1 MCCSPGRRRDI
12 LKIGILRGRVV
23 YIYVVDEK
31 KNDIMKGPEF
41 LKYIN
46 PVLTTLQANGGAGNS
61 SNVIEQIIEELGITD
76 EELEEAT
83 SNGQS
88 RIRNQIQW
96 ARFYLF
102 KAGLIDNAQ
111 RGIWRLTNEGLEK
124 TLTDDDVY
132 ILFKGVQESV
142 KKSPTVTPKKL
153 DQKFEETATE
163 DEEHSIGLLNL
174 IQNLPAGGFE
184 KLCKRLLTEIGIN
197 DITITGG
204 SGDQGID
211 GKGIVK
217 LNDVVSL
224 NIVFQCKRYK
234 ETVSPHHV
242 RDFRGAMQGR
252 GEKGLI
258 ITTGRFTKEAKN
270 EANRDGVTPIELIDG
285 DRLVELFEKHHLGL
299 KPVIVFEID
308 YEFFKGFN

>member
-1 MCCSPGRRRDI
+1 MPKS
-12 LKIGILRGRVV
+12 LYHL
-23 YIYVVDEK
+23 
-31 KNDIMKGPEF
+31 KGPEF

-46 PVLTTLQANGGAGNS
+46 PVLTALQANGGAGNS
-61 SNVIEQIIEELGITD
+61 SDIIEQVIEELNITEAD
-76 EELEEAT
+76 LEETT

-88 RIRNQIQW
+88 KIRNQIQW

-111 RGIWRLTNEGLEK
+111 RGIWRLTNEGLDK
-124 TLTDDDVY
+124 KLTNEGVY
-132 ILFKGVQESV
+132 SLFKTVQENV
-142 KKSPTVTPKKL
+142 KKKPTPKPTKT
-153 DQKFEETATE
+153 EPTYENIPTE
-163 DEEHSIGLLNL
+163 DEEHSQSLINI
-174 IQNLPAGGFE
+174 IQNLPPAGFE

-197 DITITGG
+197 EISITGG

-285 DRLVELFEKHHLGL
+285 DRLVELFEKFRLGL
-299 KPVIVFEID
+299 KPVTVFEID
-308 YEFFKGFN
+308 QEFFKNFA

>member
-1 MCCSPGRRRDI
+1 
-12 LKIGILRGRVV
+12 
-23 YIYVVDEK
+23 
-31 KNDIMKGPEF
+31 MKGPEF

-46 PVLTTLQANGGAGNS
+46 PVLTTLQSNGGAGDS
-61 SNVIEQIIEELGITD
+61 SDVIEQVIDKLGIT
-76 EELEEAT
+76 EAELEETT

-111 RGIWRLTNEGLEK
+111 RGIWRLTNDGLDRR
-124 TLTDDDVY
+124 LNDDGVY
-132 ILFKGVQESV
+132 NLFKGVQNSV
-142 KKSPTVTPKKL
+142 KKTPTTKLKKAEPV
-153 DQKFEETATE
+153 FENVPTE
-163 DEEHSIGLLNL
+163 DEEHSLGLINI
-174 IQNLPAGGFE
+174 IQNLSPAGFE
-184 KLCKRLLTEIGIN
+184 KLCKRLLTEIGITE
-197 DITITGG
+197 IVITGG

-258 ITTGRFTKEAKN
+258 ITTGRFTKEAKS

-285 DRLVELFEKHHLGL
+285 DRLVELFEKYRLGL
-299 KPVIVFEID
+299 KPVTVFEID
-308 YEFFKGFN
+308 QEFFKGFN

>member
-1 MCCSPGRRRDI
+1 
-12 LKIGILRGRVV
+12 V
-23 YIYVVDEK
+23 
-31 KNDIMKGPEF
+31 
-41 LKYIN
+41 
-46 PVLTTLQANGGAGNS
+46 
-61 SNVIEQIIEELGITD
+61 
-76 EELEEAT
+76 
-83 SNGQS
+83 
-88 RIRNQIQW
+88 
-96 ARFYLF
+96 
-102 KAGLIDNAQ
+102 
-111 RGIWRLTNEGLEK
+111 RLTNEGLEK
-124 TLTDDDVY
+124 NLSDEDVY
-132 ILFKGVQESV
+132 TLFKGVQESV
-142 KKSPTVTPKKL
+142 KKSPTDSPKKV
-153 DQKFEETATE
+153 DKKSEEKFEETATE
-163 DEEHSIGLLNL
+163 DEEHTIGLLNI
-174 IQNLPAGGFE
+174 IQNLPAAGFE

-211 GKGIVK
+211 GKGLVK

-308 YEFFKGFN
+308 HEFFKGFN

>member
-1 MCCSPGRRRDI
+1 MCLSNNTKQ
-12 LKIGILRGRVV
+12 L
-23 YIYVVDEK
+23 
-31 KNDIMKGPEF
+31 MKGPEF
-41 LKYIN
+41 LKYIK
-46 PVLTTLQANGGAGNS
+46 PVLTILQSNGGAGES
-61 SNVIEQIIEELGITD
+61 SDVIEQVIDKLGIT
-76 EELEEAT
+76 EAELEETT

-111 RGIWRLTNEGLEK
+111 RGIWRLTNDGLDRN
-124 TLTDDDVY
+124 LSDDDVY
-132 ILFKGVQESV
+132 ELFKGVQNSV
-142 KKSPTVTPKKL
+142 KKPLTSNAKKSEP
-153 DQKFEETATE
+153 KFENVATE
-163 DEEHSIGLLNL
+163 DEEHSVGLINI
-174 IQNLPAGGFE
+174 IQSLSPAGFE

-197 DITITGG
+197 EIIITGG
-204 SGDQGID
+204 TGDQGID

-285 DRLVELFEKHHLGL
+285 DRLVELFEKYRLGL
-299 KPVIVFEID
+299 KPLIVFEID
-308 YEFFKGFN
+308 QEFFKGFN

>member
-1 MCCSPGRRRDI
+1 M
-12 LKIGILRGRVV
+12 
-23 YIYVVDEK
+23 
-31 KNDIMKGPEF
+31 
-41 LKYIN
+41 KYIN
-46 PVLTTLQANGGAGNS
+46 PVLAILQANGGAGDS
-61 SNVIEQIIEELGITD
+61 SDVIEQVIEKLGIT
-76 EELEEAT
+76 ETELEEAT

-111 RGIWRLTNEGLEK
+111 RGIWRLTNEGLESRLNE
-124 TLTDDDVY
+124 TGVY
-132 ILFKGVQESV
+132 ELFKKVQDSV
-142 KKSPTVTPKKL
+142 KKPNSTSSKKEEP
-153 DQKFEETATE
+153 KFENIPTE
-163 DEEHSIGLLNL
+163 DEEHSISLIAL
-174 IQNLPAGGFE
+174 IQSLSASGFE

-197 DITITGG
+197 EIYITGG

-211 GKGIVK
+211 GKGVVK

-258 ITTGRFTKEAKN
+258 ITTGRFTKEAKS
-270 EANRDGVTPIELIDG
+270 EASRDGVTPIELIDG
-285 DRLVELFEKHHLGL
+285 DRLVELFEKYQLGL
-299 KPVIVFEID
+299 KPITVFEID
-308 YEFFKGFN
+308 HEFFKSFN

>member
-1 MCCSPGRRRDI
+1 
-12 LKIGILRGRVV
+12 
-23 YIYVVDEK
+23 
-31 KNDIMKGPEF
+31 MKGPEF

-46 PVLTTLQANGGAGNS
+46 PVLTTLQTNGGAGNS
-61 SNVIEQIIEELGITD
+61 SNIIEQIIESLGITE
-76 EELEEAT
+76 EELDEPT

-124 TLTDDDVY
+124 KLNDEDVY
-132 ILFKGVQESV
+132 TLFKGVQESV
-142 KKSPTVTPKKL
+142 KKTPVITPKKSEE
-153 DQKFEETATE
+153 KFETTSTE

-174 IQNLPAGGFE
+174 IQNLPASGFE
-184 KLCKRLLTEIGIN
+184 KLCKRLLIEIGIN

-224 NIVFQCKRYK
+224 NLVFQCKRYK

-270 EANRDGVTPIELIDG
+270 EASRDGVTPIELIDG

-299 KPVIVFEID
+299 KPVTVFEID
-308 YEFFKGFN
+308 NEFFKGFS

>member
-1 MCCSPGRRRDI
+1 
-12 LKIGILRGRVV
+12 
-23 YIYVVDEK
+23 
-31 KNDIMKGPEF
+31 MKGPEF

-46 PVLTTLQANGGAGNS
+46 PVLTTLQSNGGAGNA
-61 SNVIEQIIEELGITD
+61 SNVIEQIIESQGISD

-88 RIRNQIQW
+88 RVRNQIQW

-124 TLTDDDVY
+124 NLTDDDVY
-132 ILFKGVQESV
+132 ALFKSVQESV
-142 KKSPTVTPKKL
+142 KKAPTNETIKPEVE
-153 DQKFEETATE
+153 FEETATE
-163 DEEHSIGLLNL
+163 DEEHTVGLLNL
-174 IQNLPAGGFE
+174 IQNLPAAGFE

-197 DITITGG
+197 DIIITGG

-224 NIVFQCKRYK
+224 NILFQCKRYK

-252 GEKGLI
+252 GEKGLL
-258 ITTGRFTKEAKN
+258 ITTGRFTKEAKS

-285 DRLVELFEKHHLGL
+285 ERLVELFEKYHLGL
-299 KPVIVFEID
+299 KPVTVFEID

>member
-1 MCCSPGRRRDI
+1 
-12 LKIGILRGRVV
+12 
-23 YIYVVDEK
+23 
-31 KNDIMKGPEF
+31 MKGPEF

-46 PVLTTLQANGGAGNS
+46 PVLTTLQTNGGAGNS
-61 SNVIEQIIEELGITD
+61 SNIIEQIIESLGITE
-76 EELEEAT
+76 EELDEPT

-124 TLTDDDVY
+124 KLNDEDVY
-132 ILFKGVQESV
+132 TLFKGVQESV
-142 KKSPTVTPKKL
+142 KKTPVITPKKSEE
-153 DQKFEETATE
+153 KFETTSTE

-174 IQNLPAGGFE
+174 IQNLPASGFE
-184 KLCKRLLTEIGIN
+184 KLCKRLLIEIGIN

-224 NIVFQCKRYK
+224 NLVFQCKRYK

-252 GEKGLI
+252 SEKGLI

-270 EANRDGVTPIELIDG
+270 EASRDGVTPIELIDG

-299 KPVIVFEID
+299 KPVTVFEID
-308 YEFFKGFN
+308 NEFFKGFS

>member
-1 MCCSPGRRRDI
+1 
-12 LKIGILRGRVV
+12 
-23 YIYVVDEK
+23 
-31 KNDIMKGPEF
+31 MKGPQF
-41 LKYIN
+41 LQYVIPILN
-46 PVLTTLQANGGAGNS
+46 ILQANGGAGNS
-61 SNVIEQIIEELGITD
+61 TSVIDQVIEDLGIT
-76 EELEEAT
+76 EEDLAETT

-102 KAGLIDNAQ
+102 KSGLIDNSQ
-111 RGIWRLTNEGLEK
+111 RGIWRLTKDGLEAKLTENDVYKIFKSVQENVGKPKSTKEETKNK
-124 TLTDDDVY
+124 TLFDDT
-132 ILFKGVQESV
+132 S
-142 KKSPTVTPKKL
+142 
-153 DQKFEETATE
+153 TE
-163 DEEHSIGLLNL
+163 DEEHSAELLH
-174 IQNLPAGGFE
+174 IIKNLPPSGFE
-184 KLCKRLLTEIGIN
+184 KLCKRLLTEIGIH
-197 DITITGG
+197 DIVITGG

-211 GKGIVK
+211 GLGLVK

-234 ETVSPHHV
+234 DSVAPHHV

-285 DRLVELFEKHHLGL
+285 ERLVELFEKYQLGL
-299 KPVIVFEID
+299 RPITVYEID
-308 YEFFKGFN
+308 NDFFKGFN

>member
-1 MCCSPGRRRDI
+1 
-12 LKIGILRGRVV
+12 
-23 YIYVVDEK
+23 
-31 KNDIMKGPEF
+31 MKGPEF
-41 LKYIN
+41 LKYVN
-46 PVLTTLQANGGAGNS
+46 PVLTALQENGGAGDS
-61 SNVIEQIIEELGITD
+61 SDIIEQVINKLGIT
-76 EELEEAT
+76 EAELEETT

-88 RIRNQIQW
+88 KIRNQIQW

-102 KAGLIDNAQ
+102 KSGLIDNAQ
-111 RGIWRLTNEGLEK
+111 RGIWRLTNEGLESK
-124 TLTDDDVY
+124 LNNEGVY
-132 ILFKGVQESV
+132 ELFKKVQDSV
-142 KKSPTVTPKKL
+142 KKSTPITEKKVEP
-153 DQKFEETATE
+153 KFESVPTE
-163 DEEHSIGLLNL
+163 DEEHSIGLISL
-174 IQNLPAGGFE
+174 IQTLSPSGFE

-197 DITITGG
+197 EITITGG

-211 GKGIVK
+211 GKGVVK

-258 ITTGRFTKEAKN
+258 ITTGRFTKEAKS

-285 DRLVELFEKHHLGL
+285 NRLVELFEKYKLGL
-299 KPVIVFEID
+299 KPVTVFEID
-308 YEFFKGFN
+308 HEFFKTFN

>member
-1 MCCSPGRRRDI
+1 
-12 LKIGILRGRVV
+12 
-23 YIYVVDEK
+23 
-31 KNDIMKGPEF
+31 MKGPEF
-41 LKYIN
+41 LKYVI
-46 PVLTTLQANGGAGNS
+46 PVLTTLQANGGAGDS
-61 SNVIEQIIEELGITD
+61 SNVIEQIIEKLGITE
-76 EELEEAT
+76 EELENAT

-96 ARFYLF
+96 SRFYLF

-124 TLTDDDVY
+124 KLSDEDVY
-132 ILFKGVQESV
+132 TLFKEVQEIV
-142 KKSPTVTPKKL
+142 KKSPIDPPKKTKK
-153 DQKFEETATE
+153 KFEKKFEDGATE
-163 DEEHSIGLLNL
+163 DEEHSIGLLNIIL
-174 IQNLPAGGFE
+174 QLPPVGFE
-184 KLCKRLLTEIGIN
+184 KLCKRLLIEIGIN

-211 GKGIVK
+211 GKGLVK

-270 EANRDGVTPIELIDG
+270 EANREGVTPIELIDG
-285 DRLVELFEKHHLGL
+285 DRLVELFEKHNLGL
-299 KPVIVFEID
+299 KPVTVFEID
-308 YEFFKGFN
+308 HEFFKVFN

>member
-1 MCCSPGRRRDI
+1 
-12 LKIGILRGRVV
+12 
-23 YIYVVDEK
+23 
-31 KNDIMKGPEF
+31 MKGPEF

-46 PVLTTLQANGGAGNS
+46 PVLTILQSNGGAGDS
-61 SNVIEQIIEELGITD
+61 SDVIEQVIDKLQITEAEMEET
-76 EELEEAT
+76 T

-88 RIRNQIQW
+88 RVRNQIQW

-111 RGIWRLTNEGLEK
+111 RGLWRLTNKGLDK
-124 TLTDDDVY
+124 KLNNDDVY
-132 ILFKGVQESV
+132 KLFKGVQDSV
-142 KKSPTVTPKKL
+142 KKASPAKPQKEEP
-153 DQKFEETATE
+153 KFENISTE
-163 DEEHSIGLLNL
+163 DEEHSSSLIAI
-174 IQNLPAGGFE
+174 IQNLSSSGFE

-197 DITITGG
+197 EITITGG

-258 ITTGRFTKEAKN
+258 ITTGRFTKEARN

-285 DRLVELFEKHHLGL
+285 DRLVDLFEKYRLGL
-299 KPVIVFEID
+299 KPVTVFEID
-308 YEFFKGFN
+308 QEFFKSFN

>member
-1 MCCSPGRRRDI
+1 
-12 LKIGILRGRVV
+12 
-23 YIYVVDEK
+23 
-31 KNDIMKGPEF
+31 MKGPEF

-46 PVLTTLQANGGAGNS
+46 PVLTTLQANGGAGNAT
-61 SNVIEQIIEELGITD
+61 NVIEQIIETLGIT
-76 EELEEAT
+76 EQELEETT

-88 RIRNQIQW
+88 RIKNQIQW

-111 RGIWRLTNEGLEK
+111 RGTWRLTNEGLEK
-124 TLTDDDVY
+124 RLTDDDVY
-132 ILFKGVQESV
+132 TLFKGVQESV
-142 KKSPTVTPKKL
+142 KKSPSVLPKKVDL
-153 DQKFEETATE
+153 KFQDTTTE
-163 DEEHSIGLLNL
+163 DEEHLIGLLTL
-174 IQNLPAGGFE
+174 IQSLPAEGFE

-197 DITITGG
+197 DIIITGG

-242 RDFRGAMQGR
+242 RDFRGAMLGR

-270 EANRDGVTPIELIDG
+270 EASRDGVTPIELIDG
-285 DRLVELFEKHHLGL
+285 DRLVDLFEKHQLGL
-299 KPVIVFEID
+299 KPLTVFVID
-308 YEFFKGFN
+308 HEFFKGFK

>member
-1 MCCSPGRRRDI
+1 
-12 LKIGILRGRVV
+12 
-23 YIYVVDEK
+23 
-31 KNDIMKGPEF
+31 MKGPEF
-41 LKYIN
+41 LKYVN
-46 PVLTTLQANGGAGNS
+46 PVLTALQLNGGAGDS
-61 SNVIEQIIEELGITD
+61 SDIIEQVIDKLEITESD
-76 EELEEAT
+76 LEETT

-88 RIRNQIQW
+88 RVRNQIQW

-111 RGIWRLTNEGLEK
+111 RGIWRLTNEGLDRK
-124 TLTDDDVY
+124 LDDDGVY
-132 ILFKGVQESV
+132 NLFKSVQDSV
-142 KKSPTVTPKKL
+142 KKTPASKPKKTEHV
-153 DQKFEETATE
+153 FENVPTE
-163 DEEHSIGLLNL
+163 DEEHSIDLINI
-174 IQNLPAGGFE
+174 IQNLTPSGFE

-197 DITITGG
+197 EIVITGG

-258 ITTGRFTKEAKN
+258 ITTGRFTKEAKS

-285 DRLVELFEKHHLGL
+285 DRLIELFEKYRLGL
-299 KPVIVFEID
+299 KPVTVYEID
-308 YEFFKGFN
+308 HDFFKGFN

>member
-1 MCCSPGRRRDI
+1 
-12 LKIGILRGRVV
+12 
-23 YIYVVDEK
+23 
-31 KNDIMKGPEF
+31 MKGPEF

-124 TLTDDDVY
+124 TLRDDDVY

>member
-1 MCCSPGRRRDI
+1 
-12 LKIGILRGRVV
+12 
-23 YIYVVDEK
+23 
-31 KNDIMKGPEF
+31 MKGPQF
-41 LKYIN
+41 LQFVKPILK
-46 PVLTTLQANGGAGNS
+46 VLQQNGGAGNS
-61 SNVIEQIIEELGITD
+61 SSVIDQVIENLNITD
-76 EELEEAT
+76 EELEETT

-102 KAGLIDNAQ
+102 KAGLIDNSQ
-111 RGIWRLTNEGLEK
+111 RGTWRLTNDGLEAN
-124 TLTDDDVY
+124 LSDEEVY
-132 ILFKGVQESV
+132 KLFKHVQESV
-142 KKSPTVTPKKL
+142 KSIDNNTQKKKAKSVYEDTS
-153 DQKFEETATE
+153 TE
-163 DEEHSIGLLNL
+163 DEEHTAEL
-174 IQNLPAGGFE
+174 INIIQKLSPMGFE
-184 KLCKRLLTEIGIN
+184 KLCKRLLTEIGIHE
-197 DITITGG
+197 ISITGG

-211 GKGIVK
+211 GKGLVK

-224 NIVFQCKRYK
+224 NIVFQCKRYR

-285 DRLVELFEKHHLGL
+285 ERLVDLFEKFQLGL
-299 KPVIVFEID
+299 KPVTIFEID
-308 YEFFKGFN
+308 LEFFKGFN

>member
-1 MCCSPGRRRDI
+1 
-12 LKIGILRGRVV
+12 
-23 YIYVVDEK
+23 
-31 KNDIMKGPEF
+31 MKGPEF
-41 LKYIN
+41 IKYVN
-46 PVLTTLQANGGAGNS
+46 PVLTILQENGGAGNS
-61 SNVIEQIIEELGITD
+61 TDVIEQVIEKLGIT
-76 EELEEAT
+76 EQELEEAT

-102 KAGLIDNAQ
+102 KAGLIDNSQ
-111 RGIWRLTNEGLEK
+111 RGTWRLTNEGLEK
-124 TLTDDDVY
+124 KLSNEDVY

-142 KKSPTVTPKKL
+142 KKPIASTNTPKKREL
-153 DQKFEETATE
+153 KFEITTTE
-163 DEEHSIGLLNL
+163 DEEHSLGLINI
-174 IQNLPAGGFE
+174 IQALPPNGFE
-184 KLCKRLLTEIGIN
+184 KLCKRLLIEIGIN

-258 ITTGRFTKEAKN
+258 ITTGRFTKEAKS
-270 EANRDGVTPIELIDG
+270 EACREGVTPIELIDG

-299 KPVIVFEID
+299 KPVTVFEID
-308 YEFFKGFN
+308 QEFFKSFN

>member
-1 MCCSPGRRRDI
+1 
-12 LKIGILRGRVV
+12 
-23 YIYVVDEK
+23 
-31 KNDIMKGPEF
+31 MKGPEF

-46 PVLTTLQANGGAGNS
+46 PVLIVLQSNGGAGNS
-61 SNVIEQIIEELGITD
+61 SDVIEQVIDNLGIT
-76 EELEEAT
+76 EAELEETT

-111 RGIWRLTNEGLEK
+111 RGIWRLTNDGLDKKLNDEG
-124 TLTDDDVY
+124 VY
-132 ILFKGVQESV
+132 NLFKGVQDSV
-142 KKSPTVTPKKL
+142 KKTPTSKPKKIEPV
-153 DQKFEETATE
+153 FENIPTE
-163 DEEHSIGLLNL
+163 DEEHTIGLINI
-174 IQNLPAGGFE
+174 IQNLTPSGFE

-197 DITITGG
+197 EIVITGG

-258 ITTGRFTKEAKN
+258 ITTGRFTKEAKS

-285 DRLVELFEKHHLGL
+285 DRLVDLFEKYSLGL
-299 KPVIVFEID
+299 KPMTVFEID
-308 YEFFKGFN
+308 HEFFKGFN

>member
-1 MCCSPGRRRDI
+1 
-12 LKIGILRGRVV
+12 
-23 YIYVVDEK
+23 
-31 KNDIMKGPEF
+31 MKGPEF

-46 PVLTTLQANGGAGNS
+46 PVLKTLQENGGAGDS
-61 SNVIEQIIEELGITD
+61 SDVIGQVIEKLGIT
-76 EELEEAT
+76 EAELEETT

-111 RGIWRLTNEGLEK
+111 RGIWRLTNDGLECK
-124 TLTDDDVY
+124 LNDDGVY
-132 ILFKGVQESV
+132 NLFKKVQDSV
-142 KKSPTVTPKKL
+142 KKSDSTTKKEVP
-153 DQKFEETATE
+153 KFESVPTE
-163 DEEHSIGLLNL
+163 DEEHSIGLINL
-174 IQNLPAGGFE
+174 IQSLSSSGFE

-197 DITITGG
+197 EITITGG

-211 GKGIVK
+211 GKGVVK

-234 ETVSPHHV
+234 ESVSPHHV

-258 ITTGRFTKEAKN
+258 ITTGRFTKEAKA
-270 EANRDGVTPIELIDG
+270 EASRDGVTPIELIDG
-285 DRLVELFEKHHLGL
+285 NRLVELFEKYRLGL
-299 KPVIVFEID
+299 KPVTVFEID
-308 YEFFKGFN
+308 HDFFRSFN

>member
-1 MCCSPGRRRDI
+1 
-12 LKIGILRGRVV
+12 
-23 YIYVVDEK
+23 
-31 KNDIMKGPEF
+31 MKGPEF
-41 LKYIN
+41 LTYIN
-46 PVLTTLQANGGAGNS
+46 PVLTALQSNGGAGGS
-61 SNVIEQIIEELGITD
+61 SDVIEQIIDKLGISD
-76 EELEEAT
+76 VELEETT

-111 RGIWRLTNEGLEK
+111 RGIWRLTNEGLDK
-124 TLTDDDVY
+124 KLTDDGVY
-132 ILFKGVQESV
+132 ELFKGVQDSIKKTPTSKTQKTES
-142 KKSPTVTPKKL
+142 
-153 DQKFEETATE
+153 KFENIPTE
-163 DEEHSIGLLNL
+163 DEEHSIDLINL
-174 IQNLPAGGFE
+174 IQSLPHTGFE

-197 DITITGG
+197 EIVITGG
-204 SGDQGID
+204 TSDQGID

-258 ITTGRFTKEAKN
+258 ITTGRFTKEAKS

-285 DRLVELFEKHHLGL
+285 NRLIELFEKYRLGL
-299 KPVIVFEID
+299 KPVTVFEID
-308 YEFFKGFN
+308 HEFFKGFK

>member
-1 MCCSPGRRRDI
+1 
-12 LKIGILRGRVV
+12 
-23 YIYVVDEK
+23 
-31 KNDIMKGPEF
+31 MKGPEF
-41 LKYIN
+41 LKYVK
-46 PVLTTLQANGGAGNS
+46 PVLTTLQANGGAGDS
-61 SNVIEQIIEELGITD
+61 SDVIEQVIDKLEIT
-76 EELEEAT
+76 ETELEETTA
-83 SNGQS
+83 NGQS

-111 RGIWRLTNEGLEK
+111 RGIWRLTNEGLESK
-124 TLTDDDVY
+124 LGDDGVY
-132 ILFKGVQESV
+132 ALFKKVQDSV
-142 KKSPTVTPKKL
+142 KKAAPTTTKKEEP
-153 DQKFEETATE
+153 KFESISTE
-163 DEEHSIGLLNL
+163 DEEHSVGLIGL
-174 IQNLPAGGFE
+174 IQSLPSTGFE

-197 DITITGG
+197 EIVITGG

-211 GKGIVK
+211 GKGVVK

-258 ITTGRFTKEAKN
+258 ITTGRFTKEAKA
-270 EANRDGVTPIELIDG
+270 EASRDGVTPIELIDG
-285 DRLVELFEKHHLGL
+285 NRLVELFEKYRLGL
-299 KPVIVFEID
+299 KPVTVFEID
-308 YEFFKGFN
+308 HDFFKPFN

>member
-1 MCCSPGRRRDI
+1 
-12 LKIGILRGRVV
+12 
-23 YIYVVDEK
+23 
-31 KNDIMKGPEF
+31 MKGPEF
-41 LKYIN
+41 LKYIK
-46 PVLTTLQANGGAGNS
+46 PVLTTLQENGGAGNS
-61 SNVIEQIIEELGITD
+61 SSVIEQVIEKLGITD
-76 EELEEAT
+76 EELEETT

-102 KAGLIDNAQ
+102 KAGLIDNSQ
-111 RGIWRLTNEGLEK
+111 RGIWRLNNEGLEK
-124 TLTDDDVY
+124 NLSDSDVY
-132 ILFKGVQESV
+132 SLFKGVQESV
-142 KKSPTVTPKKL
+142 KKLPVSIPKKTEL
-153 DQKFEETATE
+153 KFEEDTTE
-163 DEEHSIGLLNL
+163 DEEHSLGLLNL
-174 IQNLPAGGFE
+174 IQSMPASGFE
-184 KLCKRLLTEIGIN
+184 KLCKRLLTEVGIN

-211 GKGIVK
+211 GKGLVK

>member
-1 MCCSPGRRRDI
+1 
-12 LKIGILRGRVV
+12 
-23 YIYVVDEK
+23 
-31 KNDIMKGPEF
+31 MKGPEF

-46 PVLTTLQANGGAGNS
+46 PVLTTLQSNGGAGNA
-61 SNVIEQIIEELGITD
+61 SNVIEQIIESQGISD

-88 RIRNQIQW
+88 RVRNQIQW

-124 TLTDDDVY
+124 NLTDDDVY
-132 ILFKGVQESV
+132 ALFKGVQESV
-142 KKSPTVTPKKL
+142 KKAPTNETIKPEVE
-153 DQKFEETATE
+153 FEETATE
-163 DEEHSIGLLNL
+163 DEEHTVGLLNL
-174 IQNLPAGGFE
+174 IQNLPASGFE

-197 DITITGG
+197 DIIITGG

-224 NIVFQCKRYK
+224 NILFQCKRYK

-252 GEKGLI
+252 GEKGLL
-258 ITTGRFTKEAKN
+258 ITTGRFTKEAKS

-285 DRLVELFEKHHLGL
+285 ERLVELFEKYHLGL
-299 KPVIVFEID
+299 KPVTVFEID